1 MSTITSLIS
10 SGGGGSEINDQK
22 AIYSTANLITTESG
36 EVWLKSGVVSTDT
49 TTYPD
54 ATTALTGTTYDSDFS
69 LPQMSAPAGLAFDG
83 THFHI
88 LQNNGYVYKY
98 TLAGVYVSNL
108 QLPSTGSWVTGLT
121 YDGTY
126 FYAGDNTNSII
137 RRYNSSWVLD
147 TSWSISYSGFNA
159 YHLGLA
165 IVNGVLYALRQ
176 NDYCYRF
183 VLTSSGGTANGSFSV
198 AAQTGTATGL
208 LATDGT
214 HLYASNQHQ
223 VMFQYTTTGTYTGV
237 SLAVNNYG
245 SNTQSGGAVFES
257 NVIYV
262 TDDQSDKVV
271 KWNKTFS
278 LGMTAADTTL
288 ANGTRYVR
296 IK

>member
-1 MSTITSLIS
+1 MSNFTDFI
-10 SGGGGSEINDQK
+10 GGGGSEINDQK

-54 ATTALTGTTYDSDFS
+54 ATTALTGLAYDSDFS
-69 LPQMSAPAGLAFDG
+69 LPQMSVPAGIAFDG

-88 LQNNGYVYKY
+88 LQNNGYVFKY

-108 QLPSTGSWVTGLT
+108 QITGTFTTCLAW
-121 YDGTY
+121 DGTY
-126 FYAGDNTNSII
+126 FYTSDNSGATI

-147 TSWSISYSGFNA
+147 TSWSITWAASTSGGGG
-159 YHLGLA
+159 YHLGIA
-165 IVNGVLYALRQ
+165 VMDGILYALREL
-176 NDYCYRF
+176 DSVYKYTI
-183 VLTSSGGTANGSFSV
+183 TSSGGTAGGSFSV

-245 SNTQSGGAVFES
+245 SNTQAGGAVFLG
-257 NVIYV
+257 NVVYV

-278 LGMTAADTTL
+278 LGMIAADTTL

-296 IK
+296 IR

>member
-1 MSTITSLIS
+1 MAIPL
-10 SGGGGSEINDQK
+10 GGAGGGSEINDQK

-54 ATTALTGTTYDSDFS
+54 ATTALTGATYNSNFS
-69 LPQMSAPAGLAFDG
+69 LPQMSVPTGLAFDG

-88 LQNNGYVYKY
+88 LQNSGYVYKY
-98 TLAGVYVSNL
+98 TLAGVYLGNL
-108 QLPSTGSWVTGLT
+108 QLPSIGSWVSGLT

-126 FYAGDNTNSII
+126 FYAGDNTNQRI

-147 TSWSISYSGFNA
+147 TSWGITWSGSNV
-159 YHLGLA
+159 YHLGIA
-165 IVNGVLYALRQ
+165 IVNGVLFALRQ
-176 NDYCYRF
+176 DENCHKY
-183 VLTSSGGTANGSFSV
+183 TITASGGTANGSFSV
-198 AAQTGTATGL
+198 AAQTGSATGL

-214 HLYASNQHQ
+214 HIYASNQHQ

-237 SLAVNNYG
+237 SLNVNNYG
-245 SNTQSGGAVFES
+245 SNTQAGGAVFEG

-271 KWNKTFS
+271 KWNKIYS